1 MSEVHYLYLLSE
13 DDNDDLFYQ
22 GCLQKITG
30 QPFEIIPLRI
40 RKGGGIAAVR
50 KSLPILL
57 QQIQYSG
64 ALEQSRF
71 LVALDNDRSPIHPHH
86 PRPADFSQLPKADQK
101 KACRYCELE
110 QVAIAKLGTAREQ
123 WAIQGAIAVPVQ
135 MLEAWLLLIT
145 APETYAHES
154 DLPQFSEQSSSSA
167 KQYHSSQNPP
177 PQLKDLKRQERKR
190 LNIGSDRA
198 FCQYC
203 VEQLEPGK
211 LAERSPS
218 FQLFLDE
225 IAGWNH
231 PAT

>member
-1 MSEVHYLYLLSE
+1 MSEVQYLYLLSE
-13 DDNDDLFYQ
+13 DDNDDIFYQ

-30 QPFEIIPLRI
+30 QPFETIPLRI

-71 LVALDNDRSPIHPHH
+71 VVALDKDRSPIHPDH

-101 KACRYCELE
+101 KTCRYCELE
-110 QVAIAKLGTAREQ
+110 QVAMAKLGLAREH
-123 WAIQGAIAVPVQ
+123 WPVQGAIAIPVQ
-135 MLEAWLLLIT
+135 MLETWLLLIA
-145 APETYAHES
+145 APETYPNETS
-154 DLPQFSEQSSSSA
+154 LPLFSEQNSSSA
-167 KQYHSSQNPP
+167 KQYHSSQKPP
-177 PQLKDLKRQERKR
+177 LQLKDLKRQERKR

-203 VEQLEPGK
+203 IERLEPEK
-211 LAERSPS
+211 LGERSPS
-218 FQLFLDE
+218 FRRFLEE
-225 IAGWNH
+225 IVSWN
-231 PAT
+231 P